1 MLAKPMFY
9 MDSALSVGSSSR
21 RFFGA
26 CLLLCLVGAGSAT
39 AGQHQPLDSLREAAR
54 VFLQAHHADAA
65 YPVEIEIAAL
75 DDRLRLKRCGTG
87 LAAEFAGRAREFG
100 RTLLKVSCP
109 APAWQ
114 VYVPARVRGFVD
126 ALVATRALPRGSR
139 IDADAVRIEKQA
151 VSSLR
156 DGFYTSIDSVV
167 DLETQ
172 RSIRPGTVL
181 TAQHLAAP
189 RLIRR
194 GESVMLVVRSGDFR
208 IQTQGKALD
217 DARRGRSL
225 RVRNSTSGRVVE
237 GRAIAPGVVEV
248 AH

>member
-151 VSSLR
+151 VSS
-156 DGFYTSIDSVV
+156 
-167 DLETQ
+167 
-172 RSIRPGTVL
+172 
-181 TAQHLAAP
+181 AP